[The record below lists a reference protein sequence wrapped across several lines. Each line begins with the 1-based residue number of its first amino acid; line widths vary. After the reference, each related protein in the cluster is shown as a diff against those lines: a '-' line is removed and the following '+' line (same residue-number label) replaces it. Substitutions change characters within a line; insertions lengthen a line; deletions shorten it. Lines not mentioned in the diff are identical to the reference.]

1 MVPERLTEI
10 GGTHFDAPPGS
21 QMTPSAPKATLGV
34 PQRTVWAPHGAQT
47 DLKSTPRGAKA
58 TSPGMQSHPPGA
70 PWVLWVLPVLSL
82 SRFCFFPLFFCVVP
96 VFAAVVV
103 VFCCC
108 RCSKCYVI
116 AMICSSLPRA
126 LDSTTHRHDSS
137 QNRAGGM
144 RGAIESAAHCLQSGR
159 SVLNPQEEPPKSS
172 RPSPRISS
180 S

>member
-1 MVPERLTEI
+1 MTPQIHPGSSKMVPERLTEI

-82 SRFCFFPLFFCVVP
+82 SRFFFFPLFFCVVP

-103 VFCCC
+103 FCCC
-108 RCSKCYVI
+108 RCSKFYCYDLLF
-116 AMICSSLPRA
+116 APPRPR
-126 LDSTTHRHDSS
+126 L
-137 QNRAGGM
+137 NNP
-144 RGAIESAAHCLQSGR
+144 SARLLTEPGRRNAQSD
-159 SVLNPQEEPPKSS
+159 
-172 RPSPRISS
+172 
-180 S
+180 